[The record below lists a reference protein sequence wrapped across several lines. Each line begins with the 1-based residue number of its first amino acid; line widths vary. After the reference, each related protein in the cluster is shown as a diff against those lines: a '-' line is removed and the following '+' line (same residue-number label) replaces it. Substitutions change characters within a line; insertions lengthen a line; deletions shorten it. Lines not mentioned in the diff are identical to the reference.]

1 MGRGFNFDDDDD
13 DGIFADPE
21 KIAAGDPQARA
32 DIEAASQVPMLTLG
46 RDGDGFA
53 SVMDQDKSI
62 LDAPERVDVS
72 NFICLGGPCRH
83 YTENGRLV
91 PGGPDLGAEENIEAG
106 RWCGRVRTWAE
117 QLDLSEARIY
127 ACTGYEPAIWGND
140 DALQAQAQNSRILKE
155 INDQRLQ
162 EQADIGI
169 CVRGPCR
176 EFVEM
181 LVKHPTSTDR
191 ESRRWCVRLGGL
203 GRLYDLSDKPVIACS
218 GWMPVCSGSALAE
231 VSRQNIERISQ
242 CRKAMASRSSTE
254 SENDDAE

>member
-1 MGRGFNFDDDDD
+1 MGRGYNFDDDDD

-21 KIAAGDPQARA
+21 TLAAGDPEARA

-46 RDGDGFA
+46 RDEEGFA
-53 SVMDQDKSI
+53 SVMDQDKGV

-91 PGGPDLGAEENIEAG
+91 PEGPGLGAEENLEVG

-117 QLDLSEARIY
+117 QLDLSEASIY
-127 ACTGYEPAIWGND
+127 ACTGYEPASWGNE
-140 DALQAQAQNSRILKE
+140 DALAAQAQNTRILKE

-162 EQADIGI
+162 EKADIGI

-181 LVKHPTSTDR
+181 LVKSPTGTDR

-203 GRLYDLSDKPVIACS
+203 GRLYDLSDRPVLTCS
-218 GWMPVCSGSALAE
+218 GWMPVGSGPELAE
-231 VSRQNIERISQ
+231 VSRKNIERIAQ
-242 CRKAMASRSSTE
+242 CRSEMAHRLNKETE
-254 SENDDAE
+254 SEDA